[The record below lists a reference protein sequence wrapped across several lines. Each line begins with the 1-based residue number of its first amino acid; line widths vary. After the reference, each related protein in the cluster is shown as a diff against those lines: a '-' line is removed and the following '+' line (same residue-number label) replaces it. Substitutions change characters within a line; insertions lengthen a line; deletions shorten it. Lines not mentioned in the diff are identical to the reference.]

1 MIIDASEKR
10 HDRWLIPPFKA
21 GAKER
26 AMKLG
31 PLHFV
36 TNTTMRLMQ
45 EMMHRFATG
54 LEHANGERERLRGQ
68 LALVTEEYERVLATV
83 ADAGAGG
90 LRLHHSPGHARLA
103 TPWIVAPDQPD
114 GRSLEAA
121 ARVAKAYRRA
131 MTEAMAPAPG
141 MWDKAQANNA
151 AFLQS
156 MERDDLPAVRDQL
169 AGMFQTDLVWG
180 LGRVCAL
187 VASQIRVGVGNVPYR
202 YQFTDL
208 LVSLAEALGVTRLT
222 NAEQDAKQHAR
233 VLDADMDE
241 TFRASAK
248 RLGVDLSFP
257 QVGGAYGFVAADVRT
272 SSDMMNHAYTLH
284 RLRELGATPADELVE
299 IGGGFGCLGLIMAR
313 AGFRKYA
320 IYDLPWVNAIQGYFL
335 IMSLPPGSVRLL
347 GEENG
352 ELEILPFWRFYLR
365 PPDSADYVVNANSLP
380 EMGVATA
387 RSYVAAIHRVA
398 RKLFLS
404 INQEAKAPS
413 HDYGP
418 QQCVAELIDEHG
430 GYERLSRQRY
440 WMRPGY
446 AEEVFRPKR

>member
-1 MIIDASEKR
+1 
-10 HDRWLIPPFKA
+10 
-21 GAKER
+21 
-26 AMKLG
+26 
-31 PLHFV
+31 
-36 TNTTMRLMQ
+36 
-45 EMMHRFATG
+45 
-54 LEHANGERERLRGQ
+54 
-68 LALVTEEYERVLATV
+68 
-83 ADAGAGG
+83 
-90 LRLHHSPGHARLA
+90 
-103 TPWIVAPDQPD
+103 
-114 GRSLEAA
+114 
-121 ARVAKAYRRA
+121 
-131 MTEAMAPAPG
+131 
-141 MWDKAQANNA
+141 
-151 AFLQS
+151 
-156 MERDDLPAVRDQL
+156 
-169 AGMFQTDLVWG
+169 
-180 LGRVCAL
+180 
-187 VASQIRVGVGNVPYR
+187 
-202 YQFTDL
+202 
-208 LVSLAEALGVTRLT
+208 
-222 NAEQDAKQHAR
+222 
-233 VLDADMDE
+233 
-241 TFRASAK
+241 
-248 RLGVDLSFP
+248 
-257 QVGGAYGFVAADVRT
+257 
-272 SSDMMNHAYTLH
+272 
-284 RLRELGATPADELVE
+284 
-299 IGGGFGCLGLIMAR
+299 MAR